1 MPAIRNEDDQRRYG
15 QRLQRR
21 LGTHVAAGLQLI
33 GLSRLTPHETL
44 RRAMSEEKLSSASR
58 AGSDAHVR
66 FCLPTSAA
74 MYVFVADHSLS
85 IGHRVASDPKLWDT
99 KIDAFL
105 SGLQ

>member
-1 MPAIRNEDDQRRYG
+1 
-15 QRLQRR
+15 
-21 LGTHVAAGLQLI
+21 
-33 GLSRLTPHETL
+33 
-44 RRAMSEEKLSSASR
+44 
-58 AGSDAHVR
+58 
-66 FCLPTSAA
+66 